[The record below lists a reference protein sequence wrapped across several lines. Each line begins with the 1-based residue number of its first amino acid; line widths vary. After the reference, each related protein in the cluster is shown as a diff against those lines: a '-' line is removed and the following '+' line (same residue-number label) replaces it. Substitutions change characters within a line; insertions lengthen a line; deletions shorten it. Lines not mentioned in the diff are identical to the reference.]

1 MIDYCP
7 PAEFSVFVSPHLQDS
22 ITVLGQIC
30 CDSNGKLNAQSVLL
44 EAGPEQG
51 GQQVPVDLS
60 ELKEYSLFPGQVSRR
75 GQQMGLLLKSFLLYL
90 ARLFRMILNC
100 SSSFLLC
107 IVSASNMLCDCIHCK
122 GELSGGLSFACARRC
137 VYQVI

>member
-1 MIDYCP
+1 M
-7 PAEFSVFVSPHLQDS
+7 
-22 ITVLGQIC
+22 LGQVC

-75 GQQMGLLLKSFLLYL
+75 KPLFLMAESFICVNFNCIYLISFLSFLL
-90 ARLFRMILNC
+90 FM
-100 SSSFLLC
+100 LL
-107 IVSASNMLCDCIHCK
+107 L
-122 GELSGGLSFACARRC
+122 
-137 VYQVI
+137 

>member
-1 MIDYCP
+1 M
-7 PAEFSVFVSPHLQDS
+7 FTSVHLQDS

-60 ELKEYSLFPGQVSRR
+60 ELKEYSLFPGQVS
-75 GQQMGLLLKSFLLYL
+75 GIKVEATL
-90 ARLFRMILNC
+90 
-100 SSSFLLC
+100 
-107 IVSASNMLCDCIHCK
+107 VSALTTI
-122 GELSGGLSFACARRC
+122 
-137 VYQVI
+137 V

>member
-1 MIDYCP
+1 M
-7 PAEFSVFVSPHLQDS
+7 
-22 ITVLGQIC
+22 LGQIC

-75 GQQMGLLLKSFLLYL
+75 GQLMGLLLKSFFY
-90 ARLFRMILNC
+90 
-100 SSSFLLC
+100 C
-107 IVSASNMLCDCIHCK
+107 I
-122 GELSGGLSFACARRC
+122 
-137 VYQVI
+137 